1 MSEDRESFV
10 RIDRLDTSE
19 RFLQE
24 RKLIV
29 PNTARD
35 DLMSP
40 SEWEAGPRVKD
51 ALQFP
56 QDWGPMANSGVD
68 IKLDQGL
75 FDAVE
80 NYAPPACPA
89 CKKALDEVGHWDL
102 LEWWAHNGEP
112 AVECPECGTR
122 NRLGDWLADDPNVVG
137 APSVTFNNWPPIK
150 EELAAELLA
159 LLGGRARQVRAHL

>member
-1 MSEDRESFV
+1 MAESFV

-19 RFLQE
+19 REEIYGRLVRSLQE
-24 RKLIV
+24 RQLIV

-68 IKLDQGL
+68 IKLDQDL

-89 CKKALDEVGHWDL
+89 CKKSVGR
-102 LEWWAHNGEP
+102 GRP
-112 AVECPECGTR
+112 
-122 NRLGDWLADDPNVVG
+122 LGPSGMVG
-137 APSVTFNNWPPIK
+137 AQ
-150 EELAAELLA
+150 
-159 LLGGRARQVRAHL
+159 R